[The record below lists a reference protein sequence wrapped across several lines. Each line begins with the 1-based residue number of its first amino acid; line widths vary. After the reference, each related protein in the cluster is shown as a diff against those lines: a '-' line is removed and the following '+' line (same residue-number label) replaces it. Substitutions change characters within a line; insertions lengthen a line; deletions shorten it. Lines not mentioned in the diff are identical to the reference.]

1 MYTSVYIVFSD
12 NSQLAEHIIIIINEQ
27 LFSLGLVVD
36 DATAAQHLENK
47 HSFTHWVVSRG

>member
-12 NSQLAEHIIIIINEQ
+12 NSQLTEHIIIIINEQ